1 MRAKINYL
9 KGAKIWIKLILILK
23 RRGGLKMINQGS
35 NQEDPKIIYMLSGLG
50 CDRSNIEALEKALA
64 ALANYQIKYLNLPG
78 QFDHR
83 DIKIQDKDALGQWL
97 ERQIPP
103 SSMIMGYSLGA
114 DLLLDHVDRLSPD
127 RMIILD
133 GAIITQ
139 DFMNTSIEEELAFTR
154 QYIRA
159 NQLDMDSDT
168 ISTLLKIKFNAD
180 CDLFDRALQVP
191 TLLLLADSPDA
202 LLDYKRAKVER
213 HRHQTKIKSRFI
225 ANTSHDFH
233 TERPKE
239 IAKAIHDFLSSD
251 F

>member
-1 MRAKINYL
+1 
-9 KGAKIWIKLILILK
+9 
-23 RRGGLKMINQGS
+23 MINQGS
-35 NQEDPKIIYMLSGLG
+35 IQEDPKIIYMLSGLG
-50 CDRSNIEALEKALA
+50 CDRSNIESLEKALA

-103 SSMIMGYSLGA
+103 RSMIMGYSLGA
-114 DLLLDHVDRLSPD
+114 VLLLDHVDHLSPD
-127 RMIILD
+127 RIIILD

-180 CDLFDRALQVP
+180 CDLFDRTLQVP
-191 TLLLLADSPDA
+191 TLLLLADSPDV

-213 HRHQTKIKSRFI
+213 HRHQTKIKSYFI

-251 F
+251 V

>member
-1 MRAKINYL
+1 
-9 KGAKIWIKLILILK
+9 
-23 RRGGLKMINQGS
+23 
-35 NQEDPKIIYMLSGLG
+35 MLSGLG
-50 CDRSNIEALEKALA
+50 CDRSNIESLEKALT

-78 QFDHR
+78 QFDNR
-83 DIKIQDKDALGQWL
+83 DIKISDNKALGQWL
-97 ERQIPP
+97 ERHIPP
-103 SSMIMGYSLGA
+103 RSIIMGYSLGA

-139 DFMNTSIEEELAFTR
+139 DFMNTTIEEELAFTR

-191 TLLLLADSPDA
+191 TLLLLADSPEE
-202 LLDYKRAKVER
+202 LLEYKRAKVER
-213 HRHQTKIKSRFI
+213 HRHQTMIKSCFI

-233 TERPKE
+233 TEKPKE
-239 IAKAIHDFLSSD
+239 IAKAIRDFLSND
-251 F
+251 V

>member
-1 MRAKINYL
+1 MTAKINYL
-9 KGAKIWIKLILILK
+9 KGAKIWIKLILSLN
-23 RRGGLKMINQGS
+23 RRGGLKMNHQGNNQ
-35 NQEDPKIIYMLSGLG
+35 DAPKRIYMLSGLG

-83 DIKIQDKDALGQWL
+83 DIKIQDKDDLGQWL
-97 ERQIPP
+97 ESQIPP
-103 SSMIMGYSLGA
+103 RSMIMGYSLGA
-114 DLLLDHVDRLSPD
+114 DLLLDHVDRFSPN

-191 TLLLLADSPDA
+191 TLLLLADTPEA

-213 HRHQTKIKSRFI
+213 HRHQTKIKSYFI

-251 F
+251 V

>member
-1 MRAKINYL
+1 MTVKINYL

-23 RRGGLKMINQGS
+23 RRGELKMNNQGS
-35 NQEDPKIIYMLSGLG
+35 NQDDSKIIYMLSGLG
-50 CDRSNIEALEKALA
+50 CDRSNIEALEKALI

-78 QFDHR
+78 QFDNR
-83 DIKIQDKDALGQWL
+83 YIKIQDKDALGQWL
-97 ERQIPP
+97 ESQIPP
-103 SSMIMGYSLGA
+103 RSMVMGYSLGA

-127 RMIILD
+127 RIIILD

-154 QYIRA
+154 QYIRV

-191 TLLLLADSPDA
+191 TLLLLADSPEE
-202 LLDYKRAKVER
+202 LLEYKRAKVER
-213 HRHQTKIKSRFI
+213 HRHQTMIKSRFI

-233 TERPKE
+233 TEKPKE
-239 IAKAIHDFLSSD
+239 IAKAIHDFLSND
-251 F
+251 V